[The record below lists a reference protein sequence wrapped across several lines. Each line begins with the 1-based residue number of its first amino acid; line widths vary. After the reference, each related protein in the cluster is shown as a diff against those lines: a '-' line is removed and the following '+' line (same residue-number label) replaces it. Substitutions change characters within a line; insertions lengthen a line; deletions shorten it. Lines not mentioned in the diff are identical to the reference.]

1 MVYNYF
7 SVGETKNVGLWQ
19 KINNIVRFAFLSVQ
33 IFFSKTKNFLE
44 INKHSANCFKI
55 STVFFVE
62 WGTSTYYWQKIFS
75 VVEKIRFHASA
86 GFCHRK
92 LSLFWW
98 MIVFKKFFQTL
109 GGCFLDFGKKTSTDC
124 QNCIFICPEKHLQE
138 KKISWKKTNSFIK
151 FQTSSGV
158 VFEKN
163 LVKEKIFWQKN
174 ISTVV
179 KTGLYAS
186 RGTFWGKYVSRKK
199 VNCFCTLSGILL
211 SCVALVWHVYQKR
224 FIVYRWRFW
233 EKSFFWTKKFLRNFF
248 RTYEENC
255 RTLAMKL
262 LSIIKSAFH

>member
-1 MVYNYF
+1 MPPLGFATENCLF
-7 SVGETKNVGLWQ
+7 FGEW
-19 KINNIVRFAFLSVQ
+19 LSSKS
-33 IFFSKTKNFLE
+33 FFRRWVD
-44 INKHSANCFKI
+44 
-55 STVFFVE
+55 VF
-62 WGTSTYYWQKIFS
+62 W
-75 VVEKIRFHASA
+75 
-86 GFCHRK
+86 
-92 LSLFWW
+92 
-98 MIVFKKFFQTL
+98 TL
-109 GGCFLDFGKKTSTDC
+109 AKKTSTVC
-124 QNCIFICPEKHLQE
+124 RNCIFICPEKHLQE

-158 VFEKN
+158 IFEKN
-163 LVKEKIFWQKN
+163 LVKENIFWQKN

-233 EKSFFWTKKFLRNFF
+233 EKSFFWTKTFLRNFF
-248 RTYEENC
+248 RSYEENC